1 MRNQADT
8 ANANLPRKSQG
19 YRMTDTELAVL
30 EAAVWLSHTQIGI
43 NCGLPMHVQQH
54 RAYADLMD
62 ACADHAA
69 EHDGRPCDC
78 PLCNPRA
85 AFIHTVPSLRNTR
98 RTGGSAS

>member
-1 MRNQADT
+1 MTIETKSINPDK
-8 ANANLPRKSQG
+8 PRKSQG
-19 YRMTDTELAVL
+19 YRMTDNELAVL

-43 NCGLPMHVQQH
+43 NCGLPMHVQQ
-54 RAYADLMD
+54 RRGYEDLMD
-62 ACADHAA
+62 ACSDHAI

-85 AFIHTVPSLRNTR
+85 AFIHTVPSLRSTR